1 MLTRI
6 NPKKVYDRPGK
17 ALEDIQTA
25 IEGDWGRESQK
36 GLRVVSLG
44 KCCIMSGIF
53 GGDTAAVEVPPAQER
68 YPAYFH
74 DTYGH
79 SRMAVVEKGTRL
91 VKKPAGISGGF
102 SFFAMV

>member
-6 NPKKVYDRPGK
+6 NPKKVYESDAK
-17 ALEDIQTA
+17 AVADIQGA

-44 KCCIMSGIF
+44 KCTLMSGLF
-53 GGDTAAVEVPPAQER
+53 GSDVAAVEVPTAPER
-68 YPAYFH
+68 YPAYFFGT
-74 DTYGH
+74 DGAT
-79 SRMAVVEKGTRL
+79 SMVVVEKGTRL
-91 VKKPAGISGGF
+91 VRKPENITGGF